1 MSDRTLKVTF
11 PDMKTDKIKLPHLPD
26 FIKDDEWKNPAVIAG
41 LLVAAGF
48 ILGGYCYYRHYKGG
62 SR

>member
-26 FIKDDEWKNPAVIAG
+26 LDDEWKKPVVIAG
-41 LLVAAGF
+41 LLVAAGL
-48 ILGGYCYYRHYKGG
+48 ILGGYGCCRHYKGG
-62 SR
+62 YR